1 MPLLESN
8 DVLYCG
14 APGYSFEL
22 IQQIQV
28 VLQEIMSQLTTLG
41 ATSGQGNQGEP
52 TVANKLSQARMVL
65 SLANQLAT
73 RMELASDSA
82 DFLKKLMD
90 LAFKCHAHFT
100 RADHAHWVAT
110 VDFIKAQT
118 AEAKLPAEHPLMV
131 RLKQGEY
138 TV

>member
-1 MPLLESN
+1 M
-8 DVLYCG
+8 G
-14 APGYSFEL
+14 HT
-22 IQQIQV
+22 QV
-28 VLQEIMSQLTTLG
+28 GTPAWGTPAALHVCFM
-41 ATSGQGNQGEP
+41 
-52 TVANKLSQARMVL
+52 SQARMVL

-100 RADHAHWVAT
+100 RADHSHWVAT

-138 TV
+138 TVTV